1 MGCVPL
7 EAEAAESQR
16 SVRNWSKVIQ
26 LATGRPG
33 MWTPG
38 ADGTMARVVSM
49 TIGGHGRSLSECRQ
63 LTVGDMEELG
73 LDSALKDNPPE
84 GPFRADRILPRM
96 MLLGLSSPHEPF
108 EGGR

>member
-1 MGCVPL
+1 MD
-7 EAEAAESQR
+7 
-16 SVRNWSKVIQ
+16 
-26 LATGRPG
+26 
-33 MWTPG
+33 PG

-96 MLLGLSSPHEPF
+96 MLLGLSSLHEPF